1 MACPDAKSPLNK
13 RNTIMNDAN
22 QEFIRPGYEAEPVPG
37 FPHAPFDWT
46 REQAEAIAK
55 AEAITLTEE
64 HWQVVR
70 ALQEICARN
79 AEPAEAAMNTRD
91 LHDALDEH
99 FHAAGGIKHL
109 YTLFPKGP
117 LGQGCLLAGLQP
129 PAGTQEPGMGSA
141 V

>member
-1 MACPDAKSPLNK
+1 
-13 RNTIMNDAN
+13 MNDAN
-22 QEFIRPGYEAEPVPG
+22 QEFIRPGHEAESVPG

-46 REQAEAIAK
+46 RAQAEEIAR
-55 AEAITLTEE
+55 AEDLTPTEE

-70 ALQEICARN
+70 ALQEICARDV
-79 AEPAEAAMNTRD
+79 APAMNARD

-99 FHAAGGIKHL
+99 FHAVGGIKHL